1 MFSFLWFY
9 KNFFCCFWF
18 YKFFCNFLFEMWKHF
33 ISGPRTQVPTE
44 TNCHECVMNTNYYHK
59 ENQCLMLRYELDVLT
74 VVIRYITTKCLHEW
88 TIVHWEWN
96 IRSEYSR
103 IVLDWRLLL
112 VWSGLYVP
120 TCRAIS
126 QQRLIYPMPFLQGLV
141 IQNAAYK

>member
-1 MFSFLWFY
+1 MKAFY
-9 KNFFCCFWF
+9 IGAAHTSSNWNKLSQMCYE
-18 YKFFCNFLFEMWKHF
+18 YKLL
-33 ISGPRTQVPTE
+33 SQR
-44 TNCHECVMNTNYYHK
+44 
-59 ENQCLMLRYELDVLT
+59 NQCLMLRYELDVLT

-88 TIVHWEWN
+88 KIVHWEWN

-126 QQRLIYPMPFLQGLV
+126 QQRLIYPMPSSQGWLSKMQLTNKLLRTFSNRTKFMDGMNEKSKGRV
-141 IQNAAYK
+141 